1 MFRWPHSGLCVCL
14 LLFAEHHILHVREMK
29 EYSNRRLLDRQEE
42 TLRARAGEG
51 ERLVRHPVT
60 HHGIYVCTQC
70 GKAGHNA
77 QECDGSPPDGSPPP
91 AKEASE
97 AKDAGVPPT
106 PPLPPCW
113 LCGNLPF
120 VIGLDVSA
128 KVCMGLSRESVRSR
142 MDYSLP
148 NPEVAQQGGGDG
160 GGVDGPAVCTA
171 SQPNMDAVPEGTGA
185 QHPHAKKPAG
195 SRRDSRPAFAN
206 WATCRACGPTCT
218 SAFPGPACVDGAS
231 LADSS
236 SEDRSG
242 GAFPEP
248 ARADGASLADSS
260 SKDCGGVDYGRCW
273 ESSEDEPLE
282 CMRPAASGSARAT
295 SAADKPDKPDVDAV
309 DTGAPDTSAPD
320 TGAPDSASL
329 ADSSKDGSEDEL
341 PAPKIGRTLLPDK
354 YPAKGPALPAGWDC
368 RRYVYA
374 SGRRLWL
381 FSHPRYGETLC
392 LAHTKRTAA
401 EWRKLRK

>member
-1 MFRWPHSGLCVCL
+1 M
-14 LLFAEHHILHVREMK
+14 
-29 EYSNRRLLDRQEE
+29 
-42 TLRARAGEG
+42 
-51 ERLVRHPVT
+51 
-60 HHGIYVCTQC
+60 
-70 GKAGHNA
+70 
-77 QECDGSPPDGSPPP
+77 
-91 AKEASE
+91 
-97 AKDAGVPPT
+97 
-106 PPLPPCW
+106 
-113 LCGNLPF
+113 
-120 VIGLDVSA
+120 
-128 KVCMGLSRESVRSR
+128 SRESVRSR

-160 GGVDGPAVCTA
+160 GGVDDPAVCTA

-260 SKDCGGVDYGRCW
+260 SKDCGGVDYERCW
-273 ESSEDEPLE
+273 GSSEDEPLE
-282 CMRPAASGSARAT
+282 RMRPAASGSARAT
-295 SAADKPDKPDVDAV
+295 SAADKPDKPDVDAM

-320 TGAPDSASL
+320 TGTPDGE
-329 ADSSKDGSEDEL
+329 DGSEDEL
-341 PAPKIGRTLLPDK
+341 PAPKSGRTLLPDK
-354 YPAKGPALPAGWDC
+354 YPANLPAGWDC

-374 SGRRLWL
+374 SGRRLWV
-381 FSHPRYGETLC
+381 FSHPSYGETLC